1 RHRRY
6 NLNLSGGLEWID
18 QKVEFG
24 GGIATLTEDK
34 LRVFFARL
42 DGHLAPRELASHSV
56 AATGSLELRKGVN
69 GLGATP
75 YGNRVASR
83 FGGHPDAT
91 VVRADFSVGGR
102 VVGPVTASISTS
114 WQYTDTPL
122 LSYEEFS

>member
-1 RHRRY
+1 
-6 NLNLSGGLEWID
+6 ID

-91 VVRADFSVGGR
+91 VVRADFSVGG
-102 VVGPVTASISTS
+102 
-114 WQYTDTPL
+114 
-122 LSYEEFS
+122 